1 MIWGD
6 HITIWLEI
14 VMRIPWKSWF
24 HRIGRVHSRA
34 VADPTQQ
41 ALCACFMAPL
51 SHSWFERQLRCDP
64 KPQININMAMKKA
77 MKKAAKAAPAP
88 KAMKA
93 KK

>member
-1 MIWGD
+1 
-6 HITIWLEI
+6 
-14 VMRIPWKSWF
+14 
-24 HRIGRVHSRA
+24 
-34 VADPTQQ
+34 
-41 ALCACFMAPL
+41 MAPL